1 MILPNGSP
9 RIIAIEVPVTT
20 ILSASERNFS
30 DTTLTAAGDA
40 IDQNTECVH
49 ATPIRDTI
57 NIPYEAEK
65 ADSSAADAGFFHS
78 GVPVC
83 VRDDPV
89 PCHAFW

>member
-49 ATPIRDTI
+49 ATPIR
-57 NIPYEAEK
+57 EK
-65 ADSSAADAGFFHS
+65 RTAS
-78 GVPVC
+78 GRFQRVQLFLTKV
-83 VRDDPV
+83 
-89 PCHAFW
+89 F